1 MKLSVVQRDR
11 AAGVLLGQA
20 CGDALGVPYEFAPPP
35 KGDAVMK
42 GGGLGPYEPGE
53 WSDDTQMAACIAQ
66 VSDTGVDLTTPEALD
81 GIASGFVA
89 WRREGASDIGNQTR
103 AVLRGVQA
111 GDGAGKRLTEAAAGY
126 AERHTQ
132 SAGNGALMRNGVVGL
147 TRLDD
152 RQATASA
159 AQAVAQLTHADAL
172 AVDSC
177 ILHAEAVRY
186 AVTTGVLD
194 LTAGL
199 DLVDGARRH
208 KWATWLKEAKTGDPA
223 SFGRNGF
230 TVTALQAAWAA
241 IVSTD
246 DGTGDPRHLQRAL
259 HAAVRIGHDTDTVAA
274 IAGALLGARYGVSA
288 VPAGWR
294 RVIHGWPGLR
304 SRDLI
309 GLAYCTAVKGADPA
323 WDDAANW
330 PHRSSMREGGVRPIG
345 RALTSD
351 EGVILGT
358 EADLERREELGFD
371 AVVSLSRLGPDDLD
385 AAGVAPGDH
394 VECWLVDS
402 DDPRDNADLGFALE
416 DAADAVAALRSD
428 GRRVLLHCVAAHH
441 RTPSVALVYAV
452 RHLGLDVDRA
462 AREIHQVLGVGHVDG
477 LLWSTARS
485 VAAAAKDAV
494 VRPENGVDPRGRT
507 KGHLAE

>member
-20 CGDALGVPYEFAPPP
+20 CGDALGVPYEFAPAPT
-35 KGDAVMK
+35 GDAVMK

-66 VSDTGVDLTTPEALD
+66 VSATGVDLTTPEALD
-81 GIASGFVA
+81 RIASGFVT

-103 AVLRGVQA
+103 AVLRGVQV

-152 RQATASA
+152 REATASA
-159 AQAVAQLTHADAL
+159 AHAVAQLTHADAL
-172 AVDSC
+172 SVDSC

-194 LTAGL
+194 LAVGL
-199 DLVDGARRH
+199 DLVDGARRR
-208 KWATWLKEAKTGDPA
+208 KWAGWLEEAETEEPA

-230 TVTALQAAWAA
+230 TVTALQAAWSA
-241 IVSTD
+241 IISTD
-246 DGTGDPRHLQRAL
+246 DGTGDPHHLQRAL

-309 GLAYCTAVKGADPA
+309 GSAYCTAVMGADPA
-323 WDDAANW
+323 WDDAASW
-330 PHRSSMREGGVRPIG
+330 PHRTSMREGGARPIG
-345 RALTSD
+345 RALPSD

-371 AVVSLSRLGPDDLD
+371 AVVSLSRLGPGDVD
-385 AAGVAPGDH
+385 AAAVAPGDH

-402 DDPRDNADLGFALE
+402 DDPRDNAHLDFALE
-416 DAADAVAALRSD
+416 DAADAVAAFR
-428 GRRVLLHCVAAHH
+428 GEGKRVLLHCVAAHH

-452 RHLGLDVDRA
+452 RHLGLDRGQAEEDIRRTLRVRH
-462 AREIHQVLGVGHVDG
+462 IGG
-477 LLWSTARS
+477 LLWSQARRM
-485 VAAAAKDAV
+485 A
-494 VRPENGVDPRGRT
+494 
-507 KGHLAE
+507 